1 MVFFTVIM
9 PTYNRINLLKH
20 SIKSVINQHFQD
32 WNLHI
37 VDNSSTDGTLEYLQD
52 LVKEDNRIKFDVVN
66 NNGIIAYSRNFGLN
80 QANSYAVSFLDD
92 DDIWHKNKLEDD
104 YRILSEKE
112 GLVYSRSYSFSENKE
127 IIGTLPSRKVSTY
140 NPIFD
145 LLHYGNIFTTS
156 TVSYSLNNKTKK
168 IRFNESSF
176 VRTWEDYELWLR
188 LIRQANL
195 SCFYINKYN
204 SKYRISNLQNSS
216 NKQDI
221 ENNKNISQF
230 LKNYFDIYKIKR
242 INNLPLWAHYNNMV
256 AYFFLKSYLKSILS
270 LANTLIISILTLNF
284 VFFIKSLLKFG
295 KTFINYFTQK

>member
-1 MVFFTVIM
+1 M
-9 PTYNRINLLKH
+9 
-20 SIKSVINQHFQD
+20 
-32 WNLHI
+32 HI
-37 VDNSSTDGTLEYLQD
+37 IDNSSNDGTLEYLED

-66 NNGIIAYSRNFGLN
+66 NNGIIAYSRNYGLN
-80 QANSYAVSFLDD
+80 QANSNAVSFLDD
-92 DDIWHKNKLEDD
+92 DDIWHQNKLEDD
-104 YRILSEKE
+104 YRILSNKE
-112 GLVYSRSYSFSENKE
+112 GLVYSRSYSFSENGE
-127 IIGTLPSRKVSTY
+127 IIGTLPSRKVSIT

-204 SKYRISNLQNSS
+204 TKYRISNLQNSS
-216 NKQDI
+216 HKQDI
-221 ENNKNISQF
+221 ENNKKISQF
-230 LKNYFDIYKIKR
+230 LKKYFDIYKIKR
-242 INNLPLWAHYNNMV
+242 INNLPLWAHYSNMV
-256 AYFFLKSYLKSILS
+256 SYFFLNSYWKSIVS
-270 LANTLIISILTLNF
+270 LANTLKISIVTLNF

-295 KTFINYFTQK
+295 KTVISYFSKDDIKMHKKPELSIIILLFSI